1 MTIEKCGMISI
12 LGRPNVG
19 KSTLLNAL
27 IGEKVAIISKKPQT
41 TRNRITGI
49 INNDTCQFIFL
60 DTPGLHKS
68 RTKLGDALNQV
79 VYETAGSVDAA
90 LLVIEPAPKIH
101 KADALLMEHL
111 KKMDIPVILII
122 NKCDTVKKEDILEVI
137 ELYGKE
143 FPFKSILPIS
153 AAKEDGTSLV
163 LAELESLMP
172 EGPALFPEDQYS
184 DQPERQLVA
193 EYIREKLLRL
203 LDKEIPHGI
212 AVSTERFQEKD
223 GIIEIDVNIFCEKQ
237 SHKGIIIGKNGDLL
251 KKVGSY
257 ARGDMEKMLGTKVML
272 TMWVKVKED
281 WRNSDFYIKN
291 FGFIEK

>member
-1 MTIEKCGMISI
+1 MNIQKCGMISI

-27 IGEKVAIISKKPQT
+27 VGEKVAIISKKPQT

-49 INNDTCQFIFL
+49 VNNDNCQFIFL

-68 RTKLGDALNQV
+68 RTKLGNTLNQV
-79 VYETAGSVDAA
+79 VYETAGSVDVA
-90 LLVIEPAPKIH
+90 LLVIEPEPKVH
-101 KADALLMEHL
+101 KADALLMQHL
-111 KKMDIPVILII
+111 KEMDIPVILII
-122 NKCDTVKKEDILEVI
+122 NKCDTVKKEDLLGVI
-137 ELYGKE
+137 ELYNKE
-143 FPFKSILPIS
+143 FPFKSILLIS
-153 AAKEDGTSLV
+153 AAKTDGTDKV
-163 LAELESLMP
+163 LKELEALMP

-203 LDKEIPHGI
+203 LDREVPHGI

-291 FGFIEK
+291 FGFTEK